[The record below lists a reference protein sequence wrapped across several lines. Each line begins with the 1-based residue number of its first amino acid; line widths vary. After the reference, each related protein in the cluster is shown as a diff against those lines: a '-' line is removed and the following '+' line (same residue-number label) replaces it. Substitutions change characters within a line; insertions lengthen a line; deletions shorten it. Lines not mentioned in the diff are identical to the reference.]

1 MKKII
6 SAITLGAMIAGVAF
20 ADVTINLNFRQR
32 ANLFANEEGTKTAL
46 FTDAYS
52 GRGSDNLSIS
62 LSGDIVSFDM
72 QLVTDAGATDNW
84 RSKSFRG
91 TVYLGPVELFGGLW
105 ADGKLNGAYRAK
117 SDIDA
122 GNLEGMDF
130 EWKKLGS
137 GFGASPSFFCDN
149 LVQPVNGK
157 GESYALGAT
166 YKLGLDNG
174 AVNFNAAYVTNATSE
189 EKEAVD
195 STEGSTGS
203 LQGHGFALIA
213 DGRLDGLG
221 QAEVVFKYGQSGIL
235 ESAVKKGGAKKY
247 VPAMAFGFYAQPSI
261 TRNLILTVGG
271 AGSVVD
277 SNFTDY
283 SVDLR
288 ARYQVIPE
296 KLSISSFHS
305 YSAMA
310 SGNFWKDGTT
320 QKAIV
325 SNKTTKGIAQF
336 DGVFP
341 TPNEDGDIGG
351 IYGAKDTYQYNGKL
365 GGTPLYRDQILA
377 NNIMIRYNVND
388 KLSVFGIVADMI
400 GMGKDGNKKLTNKDG
415 KETTDAIVQ
424 LRASAW
430 AQYYADSNN
439 SIVIGCV
446 YAANDVTDKYDM
458 QYGAWAI
465 PVIFR
470 VKM

>member
-6 SAITLGAMIAGVAF
+6 SAITLGAMIVGAAF
-20 ADVTINLNFRQR
+20 ADVSINLNFRQR
-32 ANLFANEEGTKTAL
+32 ANLYTSIGGEGKTAKKTAL

-52 GRGSDNLSIS
+52 GSGSDNLAIS

-72 QLVTDAGATDNW
+72 QLVTDAATTNTW

-130 EWKKLGS
+130 EFKKLGS
-137 GFGASPSFFCDN
+137 AFAASPSFFCDN

-157 GESYALGAT
+157 GESYALGGT

-189 EKEAVD
+189 EKSANA
-195 STEGSTGS
+195 SGS
-203 LQGHGFALIA
+203 LQGHGFAFIA
-213 DGRLDGLG
+213 DGRMDGLG
-221 QAEVVFKYGQSGIL
+221 QAEVVFKYGQSSLKNKDGD
-235 ESAVKKGGAKKY
+235 AN
-247 VPAMAFGFYAQPSI
+247 VPAMAFGLYAQPSI

-277 SNFTDY
+277 GTFTDY

-288 ARYQVIPE
+288 ARYQVIPK
-296 KLSISSFHS
+296 KLSITSFHS
-305 YSAMA
+305 YSALTD
-310 SGNFWKDGTT
+310 DGVG
-320 QKAIV
+320 IV
-325 SNKTTKGIAQF
+325 SNKTTKGLADSATSG
-336 DGVFP
+336 DGKDVY
-341 TPNEDGDIGG
+341 NKADG
-351 IYGAKDTYQYNGKL
+351 KC
-365 GGTPLYRDQILA
+365 GGTPMNRNQILA
-377 NNIMIRYNVND
+377 NNLMVRYNVNSV
-388 KLSVFGIVADMI
+388 LSVYGIVADMI
-400 GMGKDGNKKLTNKDG
+400 GMGDNG
-415 KETTDAIVQ
+415 KTKVDDAEIQ

-430 AQYYADSNN
+430 AQFYADNNNSVAVGFVYSSNN
-439 SIVIGCV
+439 LTD
-446 YAANDVTDKYDM
+446 ANNGKAVNM
-458 QYGAWAI
+458 VAI

>member
-6 SAITLGAMIAGVAF
+6 SAITLGAMIAGAAF
-20 ADVTINLNFRQR
+20 ADVSINLNFRQR
-32 ANLFANEEGTKTAL
+32 ANLFTSTGGEGMTAKKTAL

-137 GFGASPSFFCDN
+137 GFGSSPSFFCDN

-157 GESYALGAT
+157 GESYALGGT

-189 EKEAVD
+189 ETSANA
-195 STEGSTGS
+195 SGS
-203 LQGHGFALIA
+203 LQGHGFAFIA
-213 DGRLDGLG
+213 DGRMDGLG
-221 QAEVVFKYGQSGIL
+221 QAEVVFKYGQSSLKNKDGD
-235 ESAVKKGGAKKY
+235 AN
-247 VPAMAFGFYAQPSI
+247 VPAMAFGLYAQPSI

-277 SNFTDY
+277 GTFTDY

-288 ARYQVIPE
+288 ARYQVIPK
-296 KLSISSFHS
+296 KLSITSFHS
-305 YSAMA
+305 YSALTD
-310 SGNFWKDGTT
+310 DGVG
-320 QKAIV
+320 IV
-325 SNKTTKGIAQF
+325 SNKTTKGLA
-336 DGVFP
+336 DGAYV
-341 TPNEDGDIGG
+341 T
-351 IYGAKDTYQYNGKL
+351 NGKC
-365 GGTPLYRDQILA
+365 GGTQMNRNQILA
-377 NNIMIRYNVND
+377 NNLMVRYNVNSV
-388 KLSVFGIVADMI
+388 LSVYGIVADMI
-400 GMGKDGNKKLTNKDG
+400 GMGDNG
-415 KETTDAIVQ
+415 KTKVDDAEVQ

-430 AQYYADSNN
+430 AQFYADNNN
-439 SIVIGCV
+439 SVAVGFV
-446 YAANDVTDKYDM
+446 YSSHNLTDANKGKATDM
-458 QYGAWAI
+458 VAI

>member
-6 SAITLGAMIAGVAF
+6 SALTLGAMIASAAF
-20 ADVTINLNFRQR
+20 ADVSINLNFRQR

-52 GRGSDNLSIS
+52 GNGSDNLAIS
-62 LSGDIVSFDM
+62 LAGDIVAFDM
-72 QLVTDAGATDNW
+72 QLVTDQAATNKI

-91 TVYLGPVELFGGLW
+91 TVFLGQLELFGGLW

-117 SDIDA
+117 SDVDA

-137 GFGASPSFFCDN
+137 GFGSSPSFFCDN

-157 GESYALGAT
+157 AESYALGAT

-174 AVNFNAAYVTNATSE
+174 AVNFNAAYVTNATSDE
-189 EKEAVD
+189 TA
-195 STEGSTGS
+195 SSSSGS
-203 LQGHGFALIA
+203 LQGHGFAFIA
-213 DGRLDGLG
+213 DGRMDGLG
-221 QAEVVFKYGQSGIL
+221 QAELVFKYGQSSIK
-235 ESAVKKGGAKKY
+235 ESAVKESGNKNVF
-247 VPAMAFGFYAQPSI
+247 VPAMAFGLYAQPSI
-261 TRNLILTVGG
+261 AKALILTVGG

-288 ARYQVIPE
+288 ARYQVIPK
-296 KLSISSFHS
+296 KLSITSFHS

-310 SGNFWKDGTT
+310 SGNFWKNKKGE

-325 SNKTTKGIAQF
+325 GNKTTKGIAQF

-341 TPNEDGDIGG
+341 KADKDGDIGG

-365 GGTPLYRDQILA
+365 GGTPLCRDQILA

-400 GMGKDGNKKLTNKDG
+400 GMGKDANKKLINKDG

-430 AQYYADSNN
+430 AQFYADSNN
-439 SIVIGCV
+439 SIAIGCV

>member
-6 SAITLGAMIAGVAF
+6 SALTLGAMIAGAAF
-20 ADVTINLNFRQR
+20 ADVSINLNFRQR
-32 ANLFANEEGTKTAL
+32 ANLFTSTGGEGMTAKKTAL

-52 GRGSDNLSIS
+52 GSGSDNLAIS

-72 QLVTDAGATDNW
+72 QLVTDAATTNAW
-84 RSKSFRG
+84 RSKKFAA

-137 GFGASPSFFCDN
+137 GFKNSPSFFCDN
-149 LVQPVNGK
+149 LVQPVNTK

-174 AVNFNAAYVTNATSE
+174 AVNFNAAYITNANSE
-189 EKEAVD
+189 EKTTAKD
-195 STEGSTGS
+195 KGS
-203 LQGHGFALIA
+203 LRGHGFSFIA
-213 DGRLDGLG
+213 DGRMDGLG
-221 QAEVVFKYGQSGIL
+221 QAELVLKYGSSTL
-235 ESAVKKGGAKKY
+235 NKKDGDANA
-247 VPAMAFGFYAQPSI
+247 PAMAFGFYAQPSI

-277 SNFTDY
+277 GAFTDY

-288 ARYQVIPE
+288 ARYQVIPK

-305 YSAMA
+305 FSALTDA
-310 SGNFWKDGTT
+310 GVDSSL
-320 QKAIV
+320 
-325 SNKTTKGIAQF
+325 SNETTKGIA
-336 DGVFP
+336 DGAYV
-341 TPNEDGDIGG
+341 
-351 IYGAKDTYQYNGKL
+351 KNGKC
-365 GGTPLYRDQILA
+365 GGTTIKRDQVLA
-377 NNIMIRYNVND
+377 NNLMVRYNVNNVF
-388 KLSVFGIVADMI
+388 SVYGIVADMI
-400 GMGKDGNKKLTNKDG
+400 GMGDNKGAKVD
-415 KETTDAIVQ
+415 DAEVQ

-430 AQYYADSNN
+430 TQFYADNNNSVAVGFVYSSNN
-439 SIVIGCV
+439 LTD
-446 YAANDVTDKYDM
+446 ANNGKAVNM
-458 QYGAWAI
+458 VAI

>member
-6 SAITLGAMIAGVAF
+6 SALSLGAMIAGAAF

-52 GRGSDNLSIS
+52 GSGSDTLAIS

-72 QLVTDAGATDNW
+72 TLVTDAGATDNW

-117 SDIDA
+117 SDIDS

-130 EWKKLGS
+130 EFKKLGS
-137 GFGASPSFFCDN
+137 AFAASPSFFCDN

-157 GESYALGAT
+157 GESYALGGT

-189 EKEAVD
+189 EKSANA
-195 STEGSTGS
+195 SGS
-203 LQGHGFALIA
+203 LQGHGFAFIA
-213 DGRLDGLG
+213 DGRMDGLG
-221 QAEVVFKYGQSGIL
+221 QAEVVFKYGQSSL
-235 ESAVKKGGAKKY
+235 ENKDGDAN
-247 VPAMAFGFYAQPSI
+247 VPAMAFGLYAQPSI
-261 TRNLILTVGG
+261 TRNLVLTVGG

-277 SNFTDY
+277 GTFTDY

-288 ARYQVIPE
+288 ARYQVIPK
-296 KLSISSFHS
+296 KLSITSFHS
-305 YSAMA
+305 YSALTD
-310 SGNFWKDGTT
+310 DGVG
-320 QKAIV
+320 IV

-341 TPNEDGDIGG
+341 TADKDGDIGG

-365 GGTPLYRDQILA
+365 GGTPLCRDQILA

-415 KETTDAIVQ
+415 KETTDALVQ

-446 YAANDVTDKYDM
+446 YAANDVTDNYDM

>member
-6 SAITLGAMIAGVAF
+6 SAITLGAMIAGAAF
-20 ADVTINLNFRQR
+20 ADVSINLNFRQR
-32 ANLFANEEGTKTAL
+32 ANLYTSIGGEGKTAKKTAL

-52 GRGSDNLSIS
+52 GSGSDNLAIS

-72 QLVTDAGATDNW
+72 QLVTDAATTNAW

-130 EWKKLGS
+130 EFKKLGS
-137 GFGASPSFFCDN
+137 AFAASPSFFCDN

-157 GESYALGAT
+157 GESYALGGT

-189 EKEAVD
+189 EKSANA
-195 STEGSTGS
+195 SGS
-203 LQGHGFALIA
+203 LQGHGFAFIA
-213 DGRLDGLG
+213 DGRMDGLG
-221 QAEVVFKYGQSGIL
+221 QAEVVFKYGQSSLKNKDGD
-235 ESAVKKGGAKKY
+235 AN
-247 VPAMAFGFYAQPSI
+247 VPAMAFGLYAQPSI

-277 SNFTDY
+277 GTFTDY

-288 ARYQVIPE
+288 ARYQVIPK
-296 KLSISSFHS
+296 KLSITSFHS
-305 YSAMA
+305 YSALTD
-310 SGNFWKDGTT
+310 DGVG
-320 QKAIV
+320 IV
-325 SNKTTKGIAQF
+325 SNKTTKGLADSATSG
-336 DGVFP
+336 DGKDVY
-341 TPNEDGDIGG
+341 NKADG
-351 IYGAKDTYQYNGKL
+351 KC
-365 GGTPLYRDQILA
+365 GGTPMNRNQILA
-377 NNIMIRYNVND
+377 NNLMVRYNVNSV
-388 KLSVFGIVADMI
+388 LSVYGIVADMI
-400 GMGKDGNKKLTNKDG
+400 GMGDNG
-415 KETTDAIVQ
+415 KTKVDDAEIQ

-430 AQYYADSNN
+430 AQFYADNNNSVAVGFVYSSNN
-439 SIVIGCV
+439 LTD
-446 YAANDVTDKYDM
+446 ANNGKAVNM
-458 QYGAWAI
+458 VAI

>member
-6 SAITLGAMIAGVAF
+6 SALTLGAMIAGAAF
-20 ADVTINLNFRQR
+20 ADVSINLNFRQR

-52 GRGSDNLSIS
+52 GSGSDNLAIS
-62 LSGDIVSFDM
+62 LAGDIVAFDM
-72 QLVTDAGATDNW
+72 QLVADAAATDNW
-84 RSKSFRG
+84 RSKKFAA
-91 TVYLGPVELFGGLW
+91 TVFLGPVELFGGLW

-117 SDIDA
+117 SDVDA
-122 GNLEGMDF
+122 GNIEGMDF

-137 GFGASPSFFCDN
+137 GFGSSPSFFCDN

-174 AVNFNAAYVTNATSE
+174 AVNFNAAYVTNGLSDETAS
-189 EKEAVD
+189 
-195 STEGSTGS
+195 SSSGS

-213 DGRLDGLG
+213 DGRMDNLG
-221 QAEVVFKYGQSGIL
+221 QAEVVFKYGQSGIK
-235 ESAVKKGGAKKY
+235 ESAVKTGGSDNVF
-247 VPAMAFGFYAQPSI
+247 VPAMAFGLYAQPSI

-288 ARYQVIPE
+288 ARYQVIPK

-310 SGNFWKDGTT
+310 SGNFWKTKDGK

-325 SNKTTKGIAQF
+325 SNKTTKGIAQY
-336 DGVFP
+336 DGVY
-341 TPNEDGDIGG
+341 TAKEHKDGDIGG

-388 KLSVFGIVADMI
+388 KLSVYGIVADMI
-400 GMGKDGNKKLTNKDG
+400 GLGKDGNAKLKDKDG
-415 KETTDAIVQ
+415 KETTDALIQ
-424 LRASAW
+424 LRTSLW
-430 AQYYADSNN
+430 AQFYADSNN
-439 SIVIGCV
+439 SIAIGCV

>member
-6 SAITLGAMIAGVAF
+6 SAITLGAMIAGAAF
-20 ADVTINLNFRQR
+20 ADVSINLNFRQR
-32 ANLFANEEGTKTAL
+32 ANLYTSIGGEGKTAKKTAL

-52 GRGSDNLSIS
+52 GSGSDNLAIS

-72 QLVTDAGATDNW
+72 QLVTDAATTNAW

-137 GFGASPSFFCDN
+137 GFKNSPSFFCDN
-149 LVQPVNGK
+149 LVQPVNTK

-174 AVNFNAAYVTNATSE
+174 AVNFNAAYITNANSE
-189 EKEAVD
+189 ENTTAKD
-195 STEGSTGS
+195 TGS
-203 LQGHGFALIA
+203 LRGHGFSFIA
-213 DGRLDGLG
+213 DGRMDGLG
-221 QAEVVFKYGQSGIL
+221 QAELVLKYGSSTQN
-235 ESAVKKGGAKKY
+235 KKDGDANA
-247 VPAMAFGFYAQPSI
+247 PAMAFGLYAQPSI

-271 AGSVVD
+271 AGSMID
-277 SNFTDY
+277 GAFTDY

-288 ARYQVIPE
+288 ARYQVIPK

-305 YSAMA
+305 FSALTDA
-310 SGNFWKDGTT
+310 GVDSSL
-320 QKAIV
+320 
-325 SNKTTKGIAQF
+325 SNETTKGIA
-336 DGVFP
+336 
-341 TPNEDGDIGG
+341 DGD
-351 IYGAKDTYQYNGKL
+351 YVTNGKC
-365 GGTPLYRDQILA
+365 GGTTIKRDQVLA
-377 NNIMIRYNVND
+377 NNLMVRYNVNNVF
-388 KLSVFGIVADMI
+388 SVYGIVADMI
-400 GMGKDGNKKLTNKDG
+400 GMGDNKG
-415 KETTDAIVQ
+415 KKVDDAEVQ

-430 AQYYADSNN
+430 TQFYADNNNSVAVGFVYSSNN
-439 SIVIGCV
+439 LTD
-446 YAANDVTDKYDM
+446 ANNGKAVNM
-458 QYGAWAI
+458 VAI

>member
-6 SAITLGAMIAGVAF
+6 SAITLGAMIAGAAF
-20 ADVTINLNFRQR
+20 ADVSINLNFRQR
-32 ANLFANEEGTKTAL
+32 ANLYTSIGGEGKTAKKTAL

-52 GRGSDNLSIS
+52 GSGSDNLAIS

-72 QLVTDAGATDNW
+72 QLVTDAATTNAW

-137 GFGASPSFFCDN
+137 GFKNSPSFFCDN
-149 LVQPVNGK
+149 LVQPVNTK

-174 AVNFNAAYVTNATSE
+174 AVNFNAAYITNANSE
-189 EKEAVD
+189 EKTTAKD
-195 STEGSTGS
+195 TGS
-203 LQGHGFALIA
+203 LRGHGFSFIA
-213 DGRLDGLG
+213 DGRMDGLG
-221 QAEVVFKYGQSGIL
+221 QAELVLKYGSSTQN
-235 ESAVKKGGAKKY
+235 KKDGDANA
-247 VPAMAFGFYAQPSI
+247 PAMAFGLYAQPSI

-271 AGSVVD
+271 AGSMID
-277 SNFTDY
+277 GAFTDY

-288 ARYQVIPE
+288 ARYQVIPK

-305 YSAMA
+305 FSALTDA
-310 SGNFWKDGTT
+310 GVDSSL
-320 QKAIV
+320 
-325 SNKTTKGIAQF
+325 SNETTKGIA
-336 DGVFP
+336 
-341 TPNEDGDIGG
+341 DGD
-351 IYGAKDTYQYNGKL
+351 YVTNGKC
-365 GGTPLYRDQILA
+365 GGTTIKRDQVLA
-377 NNIMIRYNVND
+377 NNLMVRYNVNNVF
-388 KLSVFGIVADMI
+388 SVYGIVADMI
-400 GMGKDGNKKLTNKDG
+400 GMGDNKG
-415 KETTDAIVQ
+415 KKVDDAEVQ

-430 AQYYADSNN
+430 TQFYADNNNSVAVGFVYSSNN
-439 SIVIGCV
+439 LTD
-446 YAANDVTDKYDM
+446 ANNGKAVNM
-458 QYGAWAI
+458 VAI

>member
-6 SAITLGAMIAGVAF
+6 SAITLGAMIAGAAF
-20 ADVTINLNFRQR
+20 ADVSINLNFRQR
-32 ANLFANEEGTKTAL
+32 ANLYTSIGGEGKTAKKTAL

-52 GRGSDNLSIS
+52 GSGSDNLTIS

-72 QLVTDAGATDNW
+72 QLVTDAATTNAW

-137 GFGASPSFFCDN
+137 GFKNSPSFFCDN
-149 LVQPVNGK
+149 LVQPVNTK

-189 EKEAVD
+189 EKSANA
-195 STEGSTGS
+195 SGS
-203 LQGHGFALIA
+203 LQGHGFAFIA
-213 DGRLDGLG
+213 DGRMDGLG
-221 QAEVVFKYGQSGIL
+221 QAEVVFKYGQSSLKNKDGD
-235 ESAVKKGGAKKY
+235 AN
-247 VPAMAFGFYAQPSI
+247 VPAMAFGLYAQPSI

-277 SNFTDY
+277 GTFTDY

-288 ARYQVIPE
+288 ARYQVIPK
-296 KLSISSFHS
+296 KLSITSFHS
-305 YSAMA
+305 YSALTD
-310 SGNFWKDGTT
+310 DGVG
-320 QKAIV
+320 IV
-325 SNKTTKGIAQF
+325 SNKTTKGLADSATSG
-336 DGVFP
+336 DG
-341 TPNEDGDIGG
+341 
-351 IYGAKDTYQYNGKL
+351 KC
-365 GGTPLYRDQILA
+365 GGTPMNRNQILA
-377 NNIMIRYNVND
+377 NNLMVRYNVNSV
-388 KLSVFGIVADMI
+388 LSVYGIVADMI
-400 GMGKDGNKKLTNKDG
+400 GMGDNG
-415 KETTDAIVQ
+415 KTKVDDAEIQ

-430 AQYYADSNN
+430 AQFYADNNNSVAVGFVYSSNN
-439 SIVIGCV
+439 LTD
-446 YAANDVTDKYDM
+446 ANNGKAVNM
-458 QYGAWAI
+458 VAI

>member
-6 SAITLGAMIAGVAF
+6 SAITLGAMIAGAAF
-20 ADVTINLNFRQR
+20 ADVSINLNFRQR
-32 ANLFANEEGTKTAL
+32 ANLYTSIGGEGKTAKKTAL

-52 GRGSDNLSIS
+52 GSGSDNLAIS

-72 QLVTDAGATDNW
+72 QLVTDAATTNAW

-130 EWKKLGS
+130 EFKKLGS
-137 GFGASPSFFCDN
+137 AFAASPSFFCDN

-157 GESYALGAT
+157 GESYALGGT

-189 EKEAVD
+189 EKSANA
-195 STEGSTGS
+195 SGS
-203 LQGHGFALIA
+203 LQGHGFAFIA
-213 DGRLDGLG
+213 DGRMDGLG
-221 QAEVVFKYGQSGIL
+221 QAEVVFKYGQSSLKNKDGD
-235 ESAVKKGGAKKY
+235 AY
-247 VPAMAFGFYAQPSI
+247 VPAMAFGLYAQPSI

-288 ARYQVIPE
+288 ARYQVIPK

-341 TPNEDGDIGG
+341 TADKDGDIGG
-351 IYGAKDTYQYNGKL
+351 MCGAKDTYQYNGKV

-415 KETTDAIVQ
+415 KETTDALVQ

-446 YAANDVTDKYDM
+446 YAANDVTDNYDM